1 MLGPDIM
8 CSLMNYPAANINSG
22 RQAQAVCEKECRD
35 RGVDGWFSDGTYMLR
50 VLRLSHHGRAADSR
64 GQHHVAVA
72 VPMTV
77 PVAVTVAVTVA
88 VAVGALLVLPLPWTK
103 RSHHL
108 LVARHGVG
116 LHERHAGQHRLT
128 AQQPSL
134 SKHATHARTHTHYPS
149 H

>member
-1 MLGPDIM
+1 MGDRH
-8 CSLMNYPAANINSG
+8 
-22 RQAQAVCEKECRD
+22 RQCVRKSAETE
-35 RGVDGWFSDGTYMLR
+35 GFDGWFSDGTYMLR

-134 SKHATHARTHTHYPS
+134 SKHATHARTHTHK
-149 H
+149 HTRAHTHANQ